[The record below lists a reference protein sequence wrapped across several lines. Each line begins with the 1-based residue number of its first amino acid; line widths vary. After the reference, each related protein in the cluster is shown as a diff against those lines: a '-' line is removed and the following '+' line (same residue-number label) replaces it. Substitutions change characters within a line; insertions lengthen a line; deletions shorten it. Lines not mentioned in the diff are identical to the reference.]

1 MVSLTD
7 VQIGSV
13 VLTMVENVP
22 VAISGIMVTLVDQEI
37 WNAENYTGDSIGTT
51 VAEKYQPAIISL
63 TASSVVR
70 MMELTGADVSSIKLG
85 DMTVNKGSTS
95 STAWTSSAL
104 KEDGMNK
111 LKNLGAEFNYFKANG

>member
-22 VAISGIMVTLVDQEI
+22 TYISGIIVTLVDQEI

-51 VAEKYQPAIISL
+51 VVPKYQPAIISL
-63 TASSVVR
+63 SASAVAR
-70 MMELTGADVSSIKLG
+70 MMELQGSDASSIKLG
-85 DMTVNKGSTS
+85 DMTVEKGSNS
-95 STAWTSSAL
+95 PAAWTSTAL
-104 KEDGMNK
+104 REDGMAK
-111 LKNLGAEFNYFKANG
+111 LRNLGLELNYFKANG